1 MTLKQIIKSNSFL
14 SKTIVPAYRFMHNFL
29 RIVSRGM
36 KKHPNMLKGE
46 LSLFKAIYGQCK
58 TIVDVG
64 SRYDVDYVS
73 ISKGN
78 GISYYLFEAN
88 PNFHKKLLVN
98 LKKFDEKII
107 AENLAVGEKNGFV
120 NYYTN
125 SKSILKNTTAVKNS
139 NKKLSGTIP
148 MICLNEYFNN
158 IDIQEIDFL
167 KTDIEEYDYFA
178 LTGLGSLLNNC
189 RFIQFE
195 LGIGAPLNDSVVTNT
210 NYYDLLE
217 PYFDLYIVKDE
228 NNPLWKKKAVDTDL
242 VIVDNNSKELIEVA
256 QKNGVGFN
264 IFCVNKNMQT
274 NIQSLTKS
282 NLFVDNFQDGFFS

>member
-120 NYYTN
+120 NYYTD
-125 SKSILKNTTAVKNS
+125 
-139 NKKLSGTIP
+139 
-148 MICLNEYFNN
+148 LNQY
-158 IDIQEIDFL
+158 
-167 KTDIEEYDYFA
+167 
-178 LTGLGSLLNNC
+178 
-189 RFIQFE
+189 
-195 LGIGAPLNDSVVTNT
+195 
-210 NYYDLLE
+210 
-217 PYFDLYIVKDE
+217 
-228 NNPLWKKKAVDTDL
+228 
-242 VIVDNNSKELIEVA
+242 
-256 QKNGVGFN
+256 
-264 IFCVNKNMQT
+264 
-274 NIQSLTKS
+274 
-282 NLFVDNFQDGFFS
+282 